1 MKAVAAGP
9 NARSDEIYRKVTRRL
24 VPFLFIGYVLAYLDR
39 GNVGYAKLGFM
50 GDLGFN
56 EAIFGLGGGLFY
68 LGYSLFEVPSNLL
81 LSKIGARRTIA
92 RIMILWGLAASAFAF
107 MSRPEHYYVL
117 RFLLGAAEAGFFP
130 GVLLYIS
137 RWIPITRRAHFT
149 ALFMAAMPISGVIG
163 GPLAGVIMETM
174 DGFLGVQGWRWLFL
188 VEGLPAVVFAFVV
201 YKVLADRPSEAKW
214 LTAEEARI
222 LESELGTSAVPT
234 KAAVPAW
241 SFLRERETY
250 ALGLMAAALIA
261 GLGGISLWLP
271 TLVRGIG
278 ADGMIQIGLITVL
291 PYAAGLAAQQIV
303 ARKSDRMGSRRRP
316 LLLAGLVGATG
327 WFVIPMADTDPIL
340 SVIAMCLAV
349 GGMFA
354 ATGPFWALVT
364 QNFGPK
370 AAPAGIATV
379 TTMGSLA
386 GFLVPT
392 LVGRLETVTGSLDWG
407 LGFYGALLLVG
418 TLTATIRFGN
428 RHIA

>member
-1 MKAVAAGP
+1 
-9 NARSDEIYRKVTRRL
+9 
-24 VPFLFIGYVLAYLDR
+24 
-39 GNVGYAKLGFM
+39 
-50 GDLGFN
+50 
-56 EAIFGLGGGLFY
+56 
-68 LGYSLFEVPSNLL
+68 
-81 LSKIGARRTIA
+81 
-92 RIMILWGLAASAFAF
+92 
-107 MSRPEHYYVL
+107 
-117 RFLLGAAEAGFFP
+117 
-130 GVLLYIS
+130 
-137 RWIPITRRAHFT
+137 
-149 ALFMAAMPISGVIG
+149 
-163 GPLAGVIMETM
+163 
-174 DGFLGVQGWRWLFL
+174 
-188 VEGLPAVVFAFVV
+188 
-201 YKVLADRPSEAKW
+201 
-214 LTAEEARI
+214 
-222 LESELGTSAVPT
+222 
-234 KAAVPAW
+234 AW

-327 WFVIPMADTDPIL
+327 WFVIPMAGTDPIL

-407 LGFYGALLLVG
+407 LGFYGALLLAG